1 MKDKEVNHVTQNES
15 AKKVNLG
22 EFFEGFSVRLTL
34 LQQKRTTEVLGTQV
48 VWRYDNVLGIQTKEF

>member
-15 AKKVNLG
+15 AEKVNLG

-34 LQQKRTTEVLGTQV
+34 L
-48 VWRYDNVLGIQTKEF
+48 

>member
-34 LQQKRTTEVLGTQV
+34 L
-48 VWRYDNVLGIQTKEF
+48 